1 MKAIIFDLDGTLWDV
16 VDTAFE
22 SVNVV
27 ANKYSL
33 DPISRETVVKA
44 MGKTMPECAAIYMPT
59 IEEEKRLSIMQEMLE
74 YNVKRLSMI
83 GGKCYPRLEETVREL
98 QKKHLLG
105 IVSNCGSGYIESFLS
120 TSGLEQYFPYFI
132 AASKEKISKG
142 NAIRKMMDSMQVD
155 KAVYVGDTS
164 KDLEASN
171 EAGIPFIHAKYGF
184 EPGLGTQYAISKIE
198 ELPKLLE
205 EKYIL

>member
-1 MKAIIFDLDGTLWDV
+1 MKAIIFYLDGTLWDV

-83 GGKCYPRLEETVREL
+83 GGKCYPRLEETVREMVD
-98 QKKHLLG
+98 LLNS
-105 IVSNCGSGYIESFLS
+105 IFQILVFHSNFCL
-120 TSGLEQYFPYFI
+120 T
-132 AASKEKISKG
+132 
-142 NAIRKMMDSMQVD
+142 
-155 KAVYVGDTS
+155 
-164 KDLEASN
+164 
-171 EAGIPFIHAKYGF
+171 
-184 EPGLGTQYAISKIE
+184 
-198 ELPKLLE
+198 
-205 EKYIL
+205 